1 MTATIR
7 VEDLQ
12 KQFVLHNQAGVS
24 LPVFR
29 NLSFEVQS
37 GESLVLHGR
46 SGVGKSTLL
55 RMLYGNYTPSG
66 GAIFLRHDGQ
76 MVDIVASSP
85 REVLEVR
92 RRSVGFVS
100 QFLRVIPRITTL
112 DVVRDRMLARGVD
125 ARLATERSKTIL
137 ARLNLSE
144 RLWNLAPSTFSGGEQ
159 QRVNIAR
166 SFVDLSPIM
175 LLDEP
180 TASLD
185 ATNRDVVI
193 GLIHEARSTGHTLVG
208 VFHDAAVREAV
219 ATRTLD
225 LSELSMAA

>member
-180 TASLD
+180 TASRD